1 LEEIGFPELTEDQ
14 MQTLSEM
21 AEEAARNHILSS
33 VSRKR
38 ISVLNIVIE
47 AVGSKPV
54 TVAIDVD
61 LLISQSV
68 KNVDTEDVVHQAA
81 GKALEAVERCLR
93 DLSCKSKS

>member
-1 LEEIGFPELTEDQ
+1 